1 MTERR
6 ILVVSDSHGD
16 VENMRRAVELVC
28 PDMLFHLGD
37 GWRDA
42 ELLAKSFPALPME
55 KVPGNCD
62 YRSGEAL
69 ERMVT
74 IEDKHIMLCHGHT
87 QGVKSGLGMLLHAA
101 QERGA
106 DAALFGHTH
115 KPLADIRGGIVMLN
129 PGSIGSRLSPT
140 YGMLT
145 MRDGKLIPAVFTLP
159 KTGPAC
165 F

>member
-1 MTERR
+1 MIESK

-16 VENMRRAVELVC
+16 VENMRRAVELVR
-28 PDMLFHLGD
+28 PDMMIHLGD

-42 ELLAKSFPALPME
+42 ELLAKSCPELVIE

-74 IEDKHIMLCHGHT
+74 IENKTVMICHGHT
-87 QGVKSGLGMLLHAA
+87 QGVKSDLGMILRTA

-106 DAALFGHTH
+106 DAVLFGHTH
-115 KPLADIRGGIVMLN
+115 KSFVDIRCGIVMLN
-129 PGSIGSRLSPT
+129 PGSIGAWLRPT
-140 YGMLT
+140 YGTLT
-145 MRDGKLIPAVFTLP
+145 IGDGKMVPAVFPLSR
-159 KTGPAC
+159 G
-165 F
+165 